1 MQNKVDFI
9 IAGVGGQ
16 GTILASDILVEVGYN
31 AGYDVKKSEVHG
43 MSQRGGGVESQ
54 VRWGKKVYSPLIE
67 KGKADYLIGFEM
79 LEAARW
85 TEYLNPSSVVYVN
98 KHKMFP
104 PTVTTGQAEYPSET
118 AIEQELISR
127 ASRMEWVDA
136 IGLAKELGNPA
147 LAGVIMLGR
156 LSADLE
162 VAPELWLKVISELV
176 PAKFVELNKKAF
188 LTGRGIISKSI

>member
-1 MQNKVDFI
+1 MQNKTDFI

-16 GTILASDILVEVGYN
+16 GTILASDILVEVGYH

-67 KGKADYLIGFEM
+67 KGKADYLVGFEM

-85 TEYLNPSSVVYVN
+85 TEYLNKSSVVYVN

-104 PTVTTGQAEYPSET
+104 PTVTSGQAKYPAEAS
-118 AIEQELISR
+118 IEQELSSR
-127 ASRMEWVDA
+127 AGRYEWVDA
-136 IGLAKELGNPA
+136 MATAKALGNPA

-156 LSADLE
+156 LSVDLD
-162 VAPELWLKVISELV
+162 VDPELWLKVIAELV
-176 PAKFVELNKKAF
+176 PGKFVELNKKAF
-188 LTGRGIISKSI
+188 LTGREMKKEE

>member
-1 MQNKVDFI
+1 MHNKIDFI

-16 GTILASDILVEVGYN
+16 GTILASDILVEVGFN

-67 KGKADYLIGFEM
+67 KGKANYLLGFEM

-85 TEYLNPSSVVYVN
+85 TAYLNQSSVVYVN

-104 PTVTTGQAEYPSET
+104 PTVTTGQVEYPTEI
-118 AIEQELISR
+118 AIEQELTSR
-127 ASRMEWVDA
+127 SKRFEWVDA
-136 IGLAKELGNPA
+136 MGKAKELGNTA

-156 LSADLE
+156 LSADLD
-162 VAPELWLKVISELV
+162 VDQELWLKVITELV
-176 PAKFVELNKKAF
+176 PNKFVDLNRKAF
-188 LTGRGIISKSI
+188 MTGRNMASN

>member
-1 MQNKVDFI
+1 MHNKIDFI

-16 GTILASDILVEVGYN
+16 GTILASDILVEVGYK

-67 KGKADYLIGFEM
+67 KGKADYVLGFEM

-104 PTVTTGQAEYPSET
+104 PTVTSGQAQYPAEA
-118 AIEQELISR
+118 AIEQELSSR
-127 ASRMEWVDA
+127 AGRFQWLDA
-136 IGLAKELGNPA
+136 IGMAQELGNPA

-156 LSADLE
+156 LSADLDVE
-162 VAPELWLKVISELV
+162 PELWQEVIAELV
-176 PAKFVELNKKAF
+176 PAKFAELNKKAF
-188 LTGRGIISKSI
+188 MAGRGIK

>member
-1 MQNKVDFI
+1 MHNKIDFI

-16 GTILASDILVEVGYN
+16 GTILASDILVEVGYK

-67 KGKADYLIGFEM
+67 KGKADYVLGFEM

-104 PTVTTGQAEYPSET
+104 PTVTSGQAQYPAEA
-118 AIEQELISR
+118 AIEQELSSR
-127 ASRMEWVDA
+127 AGRFQWLDA
-136 IGLAKELGNPA
+136 IGMAQELGNPA

-156 LSADLE
+156 LSADLDVE
-162 VAPELWLKVISELV
+162 PELWQEVIAELV

-188 LTGRGIISKSI
+188 MAGREIN

>member
-1 MQNKVDFI
+1 MHKKIDFI

-16 GTILASDILVEVGYN
+16 GTILASDILVEVGFK

-54 VRWGKKVYSPLIE
+54 VRWGEKVYSPLIE
-67 KGKADYLIGFEM
+67 KGKANYLIGFEM

-85 TEYLNPSSVVYVN
+85 AEYLNQSSVVYVN

-104 PTVTTGQAEYPSET
+104 PTVTTGQAEYPDEK
-118 AIEQELISR
+118 AIEQELAVRS
-127 ASRMEWVDA
+127 MKFEWIDA
-136 IGLAKELGNPA
+136 MGKAKELGNTA

-156 LSADLE
+156 LAADLDVDQE
-162 VAPELWLKVISELV
+162 IWLKVISDLV
-176 PAKFVELNKKAF
+176 PSKFVDLNKKAF
-188 LTGRGIISKSI
+188 IAGSNMAN

>member
-1 MQNKVDFI
+1 MQKKLDFI
-9 IAGVGGQ
+9 VAGVGGQ
-16 GTILASDILVEVGYN
+16 GTILASDIIVEVGYL

-54 VRWGKKVYSPLIE
+54 VRWGEKVYSPLIE
-67 KGKADYLIGFEM
+67 KGQADFVVGLEM

-104 PTVTTGQAEYPSET
+104 PTVTSGQAEYPAESVLER
-118 AIEQELISR
+118 ELSSR
-127 ASRMEWVDA
+127 AGRFEWVDA
-136 IGLAKELGNPA
+136 NVLASEIGNPA

-156 LSADLE
+156 LSVDLDID
-162 VAPELWLKVISELV
+162 PELWLKVIAELV
-176 PAKFVELNKKAF
+176 PAKFVELNKQAF
-188 LTGRGIISKSI
+188 VTGRKIGAA

>member
-1 MQNKVDFI
+1 MRKNIDFI

-16 GTILASDILVEVGYN
+16 GSILASDIIVEVGYL

-54 VRWGKKVYSPLIE
+54 VRWGDKVYSPLIE
-67 KGKADYLIGFEM
+67 KGKADFVVGLEM

-85 TEYLNPSSVVYVN
+85 TEYLNPTSVVYVN
-98 KHKMFP
+98 NHKMFP
-104 PTVTTGQAEYPSET
+104 PTVTSGQAEYPAQAALEK
-118 AIEQELISR
+118 ELSSR
-127 ASRMEWVDA
+127 AGRFEWVDA
-136 IGLAKELGNPA
+136 NNMAKEIGNPA

-156 LSADLE
+156 LSVDLD
-162 VAPELWLKVISELV
+162 VDPELWLKVIADLV

-188 LTGRGIISKSI
+188 IAGRELKVKV

>member
-1 MQNKVDFI
+1 MQNKIDFI

-54 VRWGKKVYSPLIE
+54 VRWGTKVYSPLIE
-67 KGKADYLIGFEM
+67 KGNADYVLGFEM

-98 KHKMFP
+98 KHRIFP
-104 PTVTTGQAEYPSET
+104 PTVTTGQAAYPAEN
-118 AIEQELISR
+118 AIENELKSR
-127 ASRMEWVDA
+127 AGRFAWIDA
-136 IGLAKELGNPA
+136 MGLAKELGNPA

-156 LSADLE
+156 LSNDLDVE
-162 VAPELWLKVISELV
+162 PDEWLKVIKDLV
-176 PAKFVELNKKAF
+176 PAKFGELNKKAF
-188 LTGRGIISKSI
+188 MTGRSGEIEK

>member
-1 MQNKVDFI
+1 MHNKIDFI

-16 GTILASDILVEVGYN
+16 GTILASDILVEVGYK

-67 KGKADYLIGFEM
+67 KGKADYVLGFEM

-104 PTVTTGQAEYPSET
+104 PTVTSGQAQYPAEA
-118 AIEQELISR
+118 AIEQELSSR
-127 ASRMEWVDA
+127 AGRFQWLDA
-136 IGLAKELGNPA
+136 IGMAQELGNPA

-156 LSADLE
+156 LSADLDVE
-162 VAPELWLKVISELV
+162 PELWQEVIAELV
-176 PAKFVELNKKAF
+176 PAKFAELNKKAF
-188 LTGRGIISKSI
+188 MAGRGIN

>member
-1 MQNKVDFI
+1 MRNKIDFI
-9 IAGVGGQ
+9 VAGVGGQ
-16 GTILASDILVEVGYN
+16 GTILASDILVEVGYK

-67 KGKADYLIGFEM
+67 KGKAEFVLGFEM

-104 PTVTTGQAEYPSET
+104 PTVSTGQAVYPAES
-118 AIEQELISR
+118 AIEEELKFR
-127 ASRMEWVDA
+127 AQHFEWIDA
-136 IGLAKELGNPA
+136 IGLAQQLGNPA

-162 VAPELWLKVISELV
+162 IAPEIWLNVISDLV
-176 PAKFVELNKKAF
+176 PARFVELNKKAF
-188 LTGRGIISKSI
+188 ITGRELKG

>member
-1 MQNKVDFI
+1 MQNKIDFI

-16 GTILASDILVEVGYN
+16 GTILASDILVEVGFH

-54 VRWGKKVYSPLIE
+54 VRWGTKVYSPLIE
-67 KGKADYLIGFEM
+67 KGNADYVLGFEM

-98 KHKMFP
+98 KHKMYP
-104 PTVTTGQAEYPSET
+104 PTVSTGQAVYPDDKD
-118 AIEQELISR
+118 IEHELKSR
-127 ASRMEWVDA
+127 AGRFQWIDA
-136 IGLAKELGNPA
+136 IGLAQELGNPA

-162 VAPELWLKVISELV
+162 VAPEVWLSVISELV

-188 LTGRGIISKSI
+188 VTGREITV

>member
-1 MQNKVDFI
+1 MQNNIDFI

-16 GTILASDILVEVGYN
+16 GTILASDILVEVGCR

-54 VRWGKKVYSPLIE
+54 VRWGSKVYSPLIE
-67 KGKADYLIGFEM
+67 KGKADFVLGFEM

-98 KHKMFP
+98 KHKMYP
-104 PTVTTGQAEYPSET
+104 PTVSTGQADYPEEK
-118 AIEQELISR
+118 AIEYELSSR
-127 ASRMEWVDA
+127 AGRFAWVDA
-136 IGLAKELGNPA
+136 IGMAQNLGNPA

-156 LSADLE
+156 LSVDLD
-162 VAPELWLKVISELV
+162 VDPEEWLNVISELV
-176 PAKFVELNKKAF
+176 PAKFVELNKQAF
-188 LTGRGIISKSI
+188 TAGRELKV

>member
-1 MQNKVDFI
+1 MQNKIDFI
-9 IAGVGGQ
+9 VAGVGGQ
-16 GTILASDILVEVGYN
+16 GTILASDILVEVGYL

-54 VRWGKKVYSPLIE
+54 VRWGKRVYSPLIE

-98 KHKMFP
+98 KHKVFP
-104 PTVTTGQAEYPSET
+104 PTVNSGQAKYPAEAS
-118 AIEQELISR
+118 IEQELSSR
-127 ASRMEWVDA
+127 AGRYEWVDA
-136 IGLAKELGNPA
+136 MAMAKELGNPA

-156 LSADLE
+156 LSVDLGIDS
-162 VAPELWLKVISELV
+162 ELWLKVITELV
-176 PAKFVELNKKAF
+176 PAKFLELNKKAF
-188 LTGRGIISKSI
+188 SNGRELKKEE

>member
-1 MQNKVDFI
+1 MQNKTDFI

-16 GTILASDILVEVGYN
+16 GTILASDILVEVGYK

-67 KGKADYLIGFEM
+67 KGKADYIIGFEM

-85 TEYLNPSSVVYVN
+85 TEYLNSTSVVYVN
-98 KHKMFP
+98 RHKMFP
-104 PTVTTGQAEYPSET
+104 PTVTTGQVVYPDEK
-118 AIEQELISR
+118 AIEHELVSR
-127 ASRMEWVDA
+127 AGRFAWVDA

-156 LSADLE
+156 LSVDLE
-162 VAPELWLKVISELV
+162 VDPELWLTVISELV
-176 PAKFVELNKKAF
+176 PAKFVKLNKKAF
-188 LTGRGIISKSI
+188 ITGREIPN

>member
-1 MQNKVDFI
+1 MYNKIDFI

-16 GTILASDILVEVGYN
+16 GTILASDILVEVGLH

-54 VRWGKKVYSPLIE
+54 VRWGERVYSPLIE
-67 KGKADYLIGFEM
+67 KGKADYLLGFEM

-98 KHKMFP
+98 RHKMYP
-104 PTVTTGQAEYPSET
+104 PSVTTGQAEYPAET
-118 AIEQELISR
+118 AIEHELSSR
-127 ASRMEWVDA
+127 AGRYEWVDA
-136 IGLAKELGNPA
+136 MAAAKELGNPA

-156 LSADLE
+156 LSADLDVE
-162 VAPELWLKVISELV
+162 PETWLKVIAELV
-176 PAKFVELNKKAF
+176 PAKLVELNKKAF
-188 LTGRGIISKSI
+188 ITGRKMKKGV

>member
-1 MQNKVDFI
+1 MHNKIDFI

-16 GTILASDILVEVGYN
+16 GTILASDILVEVGYI

-54 VRWGKKVYSPLIE
+54 VRWGEKVYSPLIE
-67 KGKADYLIGFEM
+67 KGKADYVLGFEM

-104 PTVTTGQAEYPSET
+104 PTVTTGQAQYPAEA
-118 AIEQELISR
+118 AIEQELSSR
-127 ASRMEWVDA
+127 AGRYEWLDA
-136 IGLAKELGNPA
+136 MGMAMKLGNPA

-156 LSADLE
+156 LSADLD
-162 VAPELWLKVISELV
+162 VDPELWLEVIAELV

-188 LTGRGIISKSI
+188 MAGRER

>member
-1 MQNKVDFI
+1 MQNKIDFI

-16 GTILASDILVEVGYN
+16 GTILASDILVEVGYS

-67 KGKADYLIGFEM
+67 KGKADYVLGFEM
-79 LEAARW
+79 LESARW

-104 PTVTTGQAEYPSET
+104 PTVSTGQAVYPEEN
-118 AIEQELISR
+118 AIEHELKSR
-127 ASRMEWVDA
+127 AGRFEWVDA
-136 IGLAKELGNPA
+136 IGMAQSLGNPA

-156 LSADLE
+156 LSVDLE
-162 VAPELWLKVISELV
+162 VDTERWLNVISELV

-188 LTGRGIISKSI
+188 MAGRDLKVKA